1 MRIIHK
7 MCVAQTCCAQC
18 PIGKAAHRIALDCR
32 QYINIFPAE
41 AVNLAQRW
49 EDEHVRDDA

>member
-1 MRIIHK
+1 VMIIHR
-7 MCVAQTCCAQC
+7 MCVAQACCAQC

-32 QYINIFPAE
+32 QYINFFPAE

-49 EDEHVRDDA
+49 EDEHDRSI